1 MPTDTKLRVYEAM
14 FLVDTGDAAVWDDL
28 TKHLTTIL
36 TRNGAEVIGIT
47 RWDERKLAYNV
58 GKHKR
63 GTYVLA
69 FFCMASGAG
78 VTEIEHDCS
87 LSEKVVRTLILKADH
102 FTAADMR
109 QQLGEDTHDDVARKV
124 MEARGEKEV
133 PVAPAPVAAA
143 APASAPVAVAAKAP
157 VPEKDV
163 AGDAAATDA

>member
-28 TKHLTTIL
+28 TKHLTAIL

-47 RWDERKLAYNV
+47 RWDERKLAYNM

-69 FFCMASGAG
+69 FFCMTSGAG
-78 VTEIEHDCS
+78 LAEIEHDCR
-87 LSEKVVRTLILKADH
+87 LSEKVIRTLILKADH

-109 QQLGEDTHDDVARKV
+109 QQLGEDAHDDIVRKV
-124 MEARGEKEV
+124 MEARGEKEA
-133 PVAPAPVAAA
+133 PVVAVPVAAA
-143 APASAPVAVAAKAP
+143 VPTPGAPAQAP

-163 AGDAAATDA
+163 AGDAAATDV